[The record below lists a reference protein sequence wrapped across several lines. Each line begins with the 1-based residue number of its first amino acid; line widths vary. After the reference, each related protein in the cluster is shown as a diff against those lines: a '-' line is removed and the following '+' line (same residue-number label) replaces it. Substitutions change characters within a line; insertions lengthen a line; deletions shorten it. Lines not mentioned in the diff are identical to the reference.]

1 MHTGS
6 LGSLPKISQSV
17 KN

>member
-1 MHTGS
+1 MHNNEVV
-6 LGSLPKISQSV
+6 ISQSV